1 MANPAV
7 LKVFHAARQ
16 DVEIF
21 VHQADAVP
29 APLFD
34 TQIAAMVCGFGD
46 AVSYDRRVRSVTGVR
61 IDTTSRLTDGG
72 HTPIGRAACRE
83 RVWPSGW
90 VSVVAVSITN
100 TKAHSKATQRE
111 THTKT

>member
-46 AVSYDRRVRSVTGVR
+46 AVSYDRLVRSVTGVR
-61 IDTTSRLTDGG
+61 LAKTPRFTAWG
-72 HTPIGRAACRE
+72 HRPLKPRQIEYALADVRHVRPAHDHPQRPAE
-83 RVWPSGW
+83 RRCGKEKGS
-90 VSVVAVSITN
+90 T
-100 TKAHSKATQRE
+100 
-111 THTKT
+111 